1 MMAKGNGG
9 SWYANGVPF
18 VALLLFMAACGGKS
32 PSTVNVRPVPVNV
45 KVERLD
51 KDLFKAVDDST
62 GNFNLELYAKYGEFY
77 KLYVERV
84 LQAAAYNDPRLPMA
98 LNRFVHDPDWSKV
111 QLRADSVLGDM
122 AEQEA
127 GFNEAFGRLKAF
139 FPDSLVPRIIAYNSG
154 FNYGVLPTDSV
165 LGFGVEWFVG
175 KNSPVV
181 QYLSPELFPQYRKE
195 RMRPEMLVPSVV
207 KGWLQV
213 HYTRDVQGEDLLTN
227 LVVIGK
233 VMALLDALLP
243 ETDATLK
250 FAFTPQQLKWCEDNE
265 FNIWREVV
273 TKEMLYSKDPKVIDQ
288 FMNDGPYTT
297 GFPRESPGHIGEWIG
312 YRMVESYL
320 RANPKD
326 SFAQIFAMRSPQSFL
341 NTYKPK

>member
-1 MMAKGNGG
+1 MMAKGNGAFG
-9 SWYANGVPF
+9 YANRVPF
-18 VALLLFMAACGGKS
+18 AFALLLLSACGGKG
-32 PSTVNVRPVPVNV
+32 PAPADV
-45 KVERLD
+45 KPEPLHLRVGRLD
-51 KDLFKAVDDST
+51 KDLFNEVGDTA
-62 GNFNLELYAKYGEFY
+62 GNFNLRLYAKYGEFY

-84 LQAAAYNDPRLPMA
+84 LQAAAFNDPRLPMA
-98 LNRFVHDPDWSKV
+98 LNRFVHDPDWSNV
-111 QLRADSVLGDM
+111 QQLADSVLGDM

-139 FPDSLVPRIIAYNSG
+139 FPDSLTPRIIAYNSG

-175 KNSPVV
+175 KDSPVV

-227 LVVIGK
+227 FVVIGK
-233 VMALLDALLP
+233 VMVLLDALLP

-265 FNIWREVV
+265 FKSWREIVG
-273 TKEMLYSKDPKVIDQ
+273 KELLYSKDPKEIDR
-288 FMNDGPYTT
+288 FMNDGPFTP
-297 GFPRESPGHIGEWIG
+297 GFPRESPGHLGEWIG
-312 YRMVESYL
+312 YRMVASYME
-320 RANPKD
+320 AHPKTT
-326 SFAQIFAMRSPQSFL
+326 FAELFAMHDPQAIL
-341 NTYKPK
+341 KTYKPR

>member
-1 MMAKGNGG
+1 MMAKGNR
-9 SWYANGVPF
+9 SA
-18 VALLLFMAACGGKS
+18 VAAAVVLLLSVSACGGGEGAARG
-32 PSTVNVRPVPVNV
+32 NGPVETHIRI
-45 KVERLD
+45 ERLD
-51 KDLFKAVDDST
+51 QDLFRATKDTAR
-62 GNFNLELYAKYGEFY
+62 NFSLQLYATYGPFY
-77 KLYVERV
+77 KLYVEQV

-98 LNRFVHDPDWSKV
+98 LIQFTHDPDWSLV
-111 QLRADSVLGDM
+111 QHMADSILGDM

-127 GFNEAFGRLKAF
+127 GFNEAFGRLKGF

-175 KNSPVV
+175 KDSPVV
-181 QYLSPELFPQYRKE
+181 QYLSPELFPQYRKD

-213 HYTRDVQGEDLLTN
+213 HYTRDVRGEDLLTN

-243 ETDATLK
+243 GTDASLK
-250 FAFTPQQLKWCEDNE
+250 FAFTPAQLKWCEDNE
-265 FNIWREVV
+265 FNMWRELVA
-273 TKEMLYSKDPKVIDQ
+273 KELVYSKDPKVADRLL
-288 FMNDGPYTT
+288 NDGPFTP
-297 GFPRESPGHIGEWIG
+297 GMPRESPGHVGEWIG

-320 RANPKD
+320 RAHPEVT
-326 SFAQIFAMRSPQSFL
+326 FAELFAMRDPQAIL
-341 NTYKPK
+341 KTYKPR

>member
-1 MMAKGNGG
+1 MMAKGNGARG
-9 SWYANGVPF
+9 FANDVPWAMAL
-18 VALLLFMAACGGKS
+18 ALLMGCSGNGPTPMEVKPAPLHI
-32 PSTVNVRPVPVNV
+32 

-51 KDLFKAVDDST
+51 QDLFKAVDDT
-62 GNFNLELYAKYGEFY
+62 AGNFNLKLYAKYGEFY

-84 LQAAAYNDPRLPMA
+84 LQAAAFGDPRLPMA

-111 QLRADSVLGDM
+111 QQRADSVLGDM

-175 KNSPVV
+175 KTSPVV
-181 QYLSPELFPQYRKE
+181 QYLSPELFPQYRKD

-213 HYTRDVQGEDLLTN
+213 HYTRDVRGEDLLTN
-227 LVVIGK
+227 FVVIGK
-233 VMALLDALLP
+233 VMVLLDALLP
-243 ETDATLK
+243 ETDASLK
-250 FAFTPQQLKWCEDNE
+250 FAFTPQQLKWCEDHE
-265 FNIWREVV
+265 FNTWREIVG
-273 TKEMLYSKDPKVIDQ
+273 KELLYSKDPKEVDR
-288 FMNDGPYTT
+288 FMNDGPFTP

-312 YRMVESYL
+312 YRMVSSYL
-320 RANPKD
+320 KAYPKTT
-326 SFAQIFAMRSPQSFL
+326 FAELFAMRDPQAFL
-341 NTYKPK
+341 KTYKPR